1 MTFTLE
7 SSRGL
12 QGQPAFH
19 GEDAETQRGEGGPGA
34 PPGPPTEPAEGI
46 GLRVPESHV
55 PLPASASFSRY

>member
-7 SSRGL
+7 SPWGL

-19 GEDAETQRGEGGPGA
+19 GEDAETKRGEGGPET

-55 PLPASASFSRY
+55 PPPASASFSRY